1 MPSARSAAPAP
12 RRPARNQR
20 PRPRRVAQGVTRI
33 RFRWDRAGRIG
44 LLITLVVVAGLY
56 VQHTLEFLSS
66 RSQAQT
72 QLAIVQRLVRENHS
86 LVQQQKTWGDPAV
99 IQRAARALGM
109 VKAGERPYV
118 ITGLPKH

>member
-1 MPSARSAAPAP
+1 
-12 RRPARNQR
+12 
-20 PRPRRVAQGVTRI
+20 
-33 RFRWDRAGRIG
+33 
-44 LLITLVVVAGLY
+44 LLITLIVVAGLY

-86 LVQQQKTWGDPAV
+86 LEQQQRSLNDPAV
-99 IQRAARALGM
+99 IQRAARTLGM